1 MPEFQ
6 LSTKGMKKPP
16 PDVFASL
23 DSKAKS
29 AVTRCY
35 NAQSHK
41 SQALVETLQAPKK
54 AKKRKAPPK
63 SLSME
68 GEVRVF
74 YCFFSKFHS
83 FFCRFPRRR
92 RLLLLP

>member
-6 LSTKGMKKPP
+6 LSTKGIKAPP
-16 PDVFASL
+16 PDVFAAL
-23 DSKAKS
+23 DSKTKS

-35 NAQSHK
+35 NSQSHK

-54 AKKRKAPPK
+54 AKKRKMPPK

-68 GEVRVF
+68 AEVSSIATPYR
-74 YCFFSKFHS
+74 
-83 FFCRFPRRR
+83 
-92 RLLLLP
+92 

>member
-6 LSTKGMKKPP
+6 LSTKGMKNPP

-41 SQALVETLQAPKK
+41 SQALVEALQAPKK

-63 SLSME
+63 SLSMAA
-68 GEVRVF
+68 EVNPV
-74 YCFFSKFHS
+74 
-83 FFCRFPRRR
+83 
-92 RLLLLP
+92 LWNGQVD